1 MLELKQIKKE
11 YLSGEN
17 KVEALKG
24 IDIEFRKSEF
34 VSILRSKWM
43 WKNNFIKYNW
53 RVRQIHNGRFNN
65 KSENQQKNLK
75 TKNGITIETIQ

>member
-43 WKNNFIKYNW
+43 WKDNFTKYNW
-53 RVRQIHNGRFNN
+53 RVR
-65 KSENQQKNLK
+65 
-75 TKNGITIETIQ
+75 